1 MLIFPAIDLRGGQ
14 VVRLAEGDYERM
26 TVYGDDPAAVAAE
39 FRAQGAQQLHMVDLD
54 AARSGEQVNLG
65 YIERVVRESGL
76 YVQVGGGGRD
86 EDSVKRYLDIGVS
99 RVIIGSA
106 AITNPGFLEKMA
118 ARHPGKIAAGVDAKG
133 GLIAIHGWRELTGV
147 VAFDF
152 LTKLPQMGVGTAIY
166 TDIGRDG
173 LLGGANIE
181 AYQATKAIAG
191 LDIIASG
198 GVSSESD
205 VARLAGLGLCGAIIG
220 KALYAGVLDL
230 KRIIMIGGVTQ

>member
-39 FRAQGAQQLHMVDLD
+39 FRSQGAAQLHMVDLD
-54 AARSGEQVNLG
+54 AARSGEQVNLRC
-65 YIERVVRESGL
+65 IERVVRENAL
-76 YVQVGGGGRD
+76 FVQVGGGGRD

-106 AITNPGFLEKMA
+106 AITTPGFLEKMA
-118 ARHPGKIAAGVDAKG
+118 ARHPGKIAAGVDAKAG
-133 GLIAIHGWRELTGV
+133 FIAIHGWREVTDV
-147 VAFDF
+147 AAFDF

-166 TDIGRDG
+166 TDISRDG

-181 AYQATKAIAG
+181 AYQATKVIEG
-191 LDIIASG
+191 LDVIASG

-205 VARLAGLGLCGAIIG
+205 VARLTELDLYGAIIG

-230 KRIIMIGGVTQ
+230 RRAIQIGGETE